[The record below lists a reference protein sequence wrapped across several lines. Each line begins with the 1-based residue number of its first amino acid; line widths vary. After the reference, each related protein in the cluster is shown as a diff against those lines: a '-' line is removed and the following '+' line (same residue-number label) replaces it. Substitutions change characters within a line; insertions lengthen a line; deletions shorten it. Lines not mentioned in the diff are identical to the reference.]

1 MWFKST
7 VQKFLVSTLRIF
19 CKGSTVKK
27 KTNKQTNKQAGN
39 KTKQEVKVGGI
50 TGMEMILVSQSRAQ
64 FNLSLSLTYR
74 YCTCC
79 TVDQLIFNLLLTA
92 F

>member
-7 VQKFLVSTLRIF
+7 VQKFLVSTPRIF

-27 KTNKQTNKQAGN
+27 KTNKQTKKQAGN

-74 YCTCC
+74 YCC